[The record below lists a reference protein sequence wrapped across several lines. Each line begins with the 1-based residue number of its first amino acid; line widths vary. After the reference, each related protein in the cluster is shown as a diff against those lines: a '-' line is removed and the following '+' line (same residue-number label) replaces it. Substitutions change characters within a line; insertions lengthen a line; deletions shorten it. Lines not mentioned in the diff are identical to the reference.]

1 MVSGTKTYKTGPSL
15 PNNGHAGSPG
25 GGKGTPAN
33 FGWGVPRRFVNPN
46 PINFKD

>member
-25 GGKGTPAN
+25 GGEGYSREFWMGGAAKVCEP
-33 FGWGVPRRFVNPN
+33 
-46 PINFKD
+46 